1 MGAEVRIGLS
11 EFEAIKDARK
21 KAEEELKEAKQTH
34 KEEISD
40 LKSTIKDLENKS
52 RVIIKHKDKYFCRT
66 ALDEEIL
73 KKLKWNLQY
82 SPNREISNLIDMV
95 YLWNRENYGAYQ
107 ILDKSVDIVAGEL
120 RNIFVEATEKVIP
133 LFSDQSEPDQ
143 YIGFD
148 DIKLDVENVLKEQY
162 INNQK
167 KIEENLKQQI
177 QKYEDKYKKV
187 DEELQTKYDEHIKS
201 LERRLNGSQE
211 ETNKLKETHKE
222 EVDKLNKSH
231 EEETNKLKDDIKFL
245 EGELKEAQKTQ
256 EEKILDAETKLKEA
270 QELLKNLTNNPR
282 KKWYQLWK

>member
-11 EFEAIKDARK
+11 EFEAIKDAKK

-73 KKLKWNLQY
+73 KKLKWNLQC
-82 SPNREISNLIDMV
+82 SCNRETSNLIDMV

-133 LFSDQSEPDQ
+133 LYSEHGEPDQ

-148 DIKLDVENVLKEQY
+148 DIKLEVERELKDQY

-167 KIEENLKQQI
+167 KIQEKLEQQI
-177 QKYEDKYKKV
+177 KDYEDKYQNV
-187 DEELQTKYDEHIKS
+187 DEELQTKYDERIRV
-201 LERRLNGSQE
+201 LEGNLINS
-211 ETNKLKETHKE
+211 KE
-222 EVDKLNKSH
+222 EVDKLN
-231 EEETNKLKDDIKFL
+231 EDIEFL
-245 EGELKEAQKTQ
+245 QKELKEAQKTQ
-256 EEKILDAETKLKEA
+256 EEKILDAEEKLKEA
-270 QELLKNLTNNPR
+270 QELLKKLTNNPR
-282 KKWYQLWK
+282 KKWWQFWK

>member
-52 RVIIKHKDKYFCRT
+52 RVIIKHKDKYFCRP

-73 KKLKWNLQY
+73 KKLKWNLQCSY
-82 SPNREISNLIDMV
+82 NKETSNLIDMV
-95 YLWNRENYGAYQ
+95 YLWKRGDYGAYQ
-107 ILDKSVDIVAGEL
+107 ILDKSADIIVEEL
-120 RNIFVEATEKVIP
+120 RNIFVEASEEIIP

-148 DIKLDVENVLKEQY
+148 DIKLEVERELKDQY

-167 KIEENLKQQI
+167 KIQEKLEQQI
-177 QKYEDKYKKV
+177 KDYEDKYKNV
-187 DEELQTKYDEHIKS
+187 DEELQSKYDERIKS

-256 EEKILDAETKLKEA
+256 
-270 QELLKNLTNNPR
+270 
-282 KKWYQLWK
+282 